1 MDLLLRPLW
10 EMAGAKTSQAP
21 AEAQTKSNSNLSAW
35 RGANNS
41 ARANDHHRSSKG
53 FHLSTSRTDSVLNEA
68 PRPSARSGSRYDTQP
83 STHQGRRFVQKSE
96 SGHRTW
102 ENQHSCDS
110 WCASRGSAQS
120 EDKCWGAP
128 INTHWCMVIAGA
140 MHESCFAMNTSF
152 GQGSG
157 ARSVQSM
164 RHRLHDQWSTYF
176 AIHWPVVPKG
186 CVA

>member
-1 MDLLLRPLW
+1 MCIRSPGNGCSLSTTRFNEKCLREVGSMDLHLRPVW

-21 AEAQTKSNSNLSAW
+21 AEAQAKSDSNLSAW

-110 WCASRGSAQS
+110 WCASPGSAQS

-140 MHESCFAMNTSF
+140 MHESCL
-152 GQGSG
+152 Q
-157 ARSVQSM
+157 
-164 RHRLHDQWSTYF
+164 
-176 AIHWPVVPKG
+176 
-186 CVA
+186 